1 MASFTVQSLAGDR
14 ALVKGTD
21 VNGVTDQ
28 TVVDAGEWNMFKQ
41 HDKHLAA
48 HEAFDETV
56 REFFKPIT
64 DAAKTVSELD
74 KNKDPLYYEV
84 LSEEVEAVE
93 GKDEVR
99 FDLSYGSIILKAI
112 EMDEVHR
119 LIWVNGKLEV
129 LDLQ

>member
-1 MASFTVQSLAGDR
+1 MASFTVQPLAGDR

-21 VNGVTDQ
+21 VNGVTDE
-28 TVVDAGEWNMFKQ
+28 TVVDASEWNMFKQ

-64 DAAKTVSELD
+64 DAAKTVSKLD

-119 LIWVNGKLEV
+119 LIWVKGRLAV